1 MRSLLRTA
9 GRAIGSA
16 LADTLWPRACGACD
30 ELLDPGEE
38 APADLCPECAA
49 SIAPLDGAAACA
61 RCAAPRDPAHGP
73 GRRCLDCRH
82 LLPALR
88 AIRAAFR
95 YEGAIVDVV
104 LRLKHEG
111 RTDLAR
117 PLGAALAPRLR
128 ELLRP
133 GEILVPVPLH
143 RSRLVERGYNQ
154 ATLLA
159 RAAVAALP
167 CGQRPHVDLSLL
179 ARSHEGTTNR
189 RASARERRA
198 HAQGAFVVPARAAAR
213 VVGRRVLLLDDVVTT
228 GATVGACAEALRAAG
243 AAQIRA
249 LALLRAQLPG

>member
-1 MRSLLRTA
+1 MRSFLRTA

-30 ELLDPGEE
+30 ELLDPSEKT
-38 APADLCPECAA
+38 PAELCPECAA
-49 SIAPLDGAAACA
+49 SIDALDGAAACA
-61 RCAAPRDPAHGP
+61 RCAAPRDPAHEP
-73 GRRCLDCRH
+73 RRRCPDCRH
-82 LLPALR
+82 LTPALS

-95 YEGAIVDVV
+95 YEGAIVDAV

-117 PLGAALAPRLR
+117 PLGAALAPLLYD
-128 ELLRP
+128 LLRP
-133 GEILVPVPLH
+133 DEILVPVPLH

-154 ATLLA
+154 AVLLA

-167 CGQRPHVDLSLL
+167 FARRPHVDLSLL
-179 ARSHEGTTNR
+179 ARSHQGSTHR
-189 RASARERRA
+189 RTSARERRA
-198 HAQGAFVVPARAAAR
+198 HAHGAFVVPARAATR
-213 VVGRRVLLLDDVVTT
+213 VAGRRVLLLDDVVTT

-249 LALLRAQLPG
+249 LALLRAQLPA